1 MGNHTEEQL
10 VGTQSVKATGGEIT
24 MMDLMLVVAR
34 HNRFII
40 KLTVA
45 VAVLAVAGSLLMANR
60 YTAVAVIMPPQQS
73 TSTAN
78 ALLGQLGGLAGNALG
93 GRNPSDLY
101 VGMLKSRSV
110 ADAMIQRFKLMDLYH
125 AKKIDVVRAALGGA
139 TVISVNKDNSI
150 KVEYTDKDP
159 KRAAEIAN
167 AYVEEL
173 NGLLHRVAASE
184 ALDRRQFYGKQ
195 LNEVKAALA
204 HAELDMKNFQEKNR
218 VFRLGSEG
226 GMMFG
231 ASGGIPGA
239 ELEYVRLLREVKY
252 QETLLGLMAQQVTTA
267 AVDAAKDT
275 MTVQVMDAALP
286 PETKS
291 RPKRALIVIFATLAA
306 FFVGVVWAFI
316 KEAGERARQIPERA
330 ERMALLVR
338 YLRKGK

>member
-1 MGNHTEEQL
+1 MKVAE
-10 VGTQSVKATGGEIT
+10 GEIT
-24 MMDLMLVVAR
+24 MMDLMLVIAK

-40 KLTVA
+40 RLTVV
-45 VAVLAVAGSLLMANR
+45 VAILAVAGALLMANR

-73 TSTAN
+73 TSTAS

-93 GRNPSDLY
+93 GKNPSDLY

-125 AKKIDVVRAALGGA
+125 AQKMDTVRGALGAA

-150 KVEYTDKDP
+150 RVEYTDKDP

-167 AYVEEL
+167 AYIEEL
-173 NGLLHRVAASE
+173 NGLLRRVAASD

-195 LNEVKAALA
+195 LSEVQAALA

-218 VFRLGSEG
+218 VFRLGAEG

-231 ASGGIPGA
+231 ASSGIPAA

-291 RPKRALIVIFATLAA
+291 RPKRAVIVIFATLAA
-306 FFVGVVWAFI
+306 FFLGVVWAFI
-316 KEAGERARQIPERA
+316 REAGERARQIPERA
-330 ERMALLVR
+330 ERVALLLR